1 MSINPTKPLHLTT
14 RDPVCGMTVDPGT
27 AKFTYSHRGRNYYFC
42 CAHCLEKFKTDPE
55 KYLEKPASAV
65 SSTLVTLGGAASAKR
80 SIGEAR
86 SHVKDPVC
94 GMDVNPSAAKHK
106 LVHAGETY
114 YFCCA
119 GCAEKFRAHPEKYAQ
134 PMEGEAI
141 PAEKLIT
148 QPAEDNRKYICPMC
162 PEVSKTGPGACPK
175 CGMALEPDLPLTS
188 KVEYTCPMHP
198 EIVRPGPG
206 SCPICGM
213 ALEPRTVALN
223 QEENPEL
230 RDMRH
235 RLWFSLVLTLP
246 LAGIDMLHMMPGMP
260 VQHLLPGASLPWLE
274 LLLATP
280 VVLWGGWPFFQRG
293 WASLVN
299 RSTNMFTLIA
309 MGTGVAYAYS
319 FVGTILPQLFPPALR
334 TMNGRPP
341 VYFEAAAAI
350 TTLVLL
356 GQVLELRARSHTS
369 HAIRALLDLSP
380 KTARLL
386 KADGSEADVALEQVQ
401 RGDRLRVRPGEKM
414 PVDGLVLE
422 GSSSVDESMITGESF
437 PVEKGPGTLVI
448 GATVNGNGALVM
460 RAERVGSETLLAQIV
475 RLVSQAQRSR
485 APIQRLADRVSGY
498 FVPAVIAIAVI
509 TFVAWFLLG
518 PEPRLAKALVNAVA
532 VLIIACP
539 CALGLATPMA
549 IMVGTGRGARAGVLI
564 KNAEALEVLEKV
576 DTLVV
581 DKTGTLTEGKPTL
594 TTIVALG
601 WLEEPTLVRLVA
613 SLERGSEHPLA
624 SALIRAAE
632 EQKLTM
638 SEARDF
644 HYVPGKGVSGIVDGK
659 AVLVGTERLLS
670 DSGIPTSELESRA
683 ESLRNEG
690 QTTIF
695 VAIDGKLAGIL
706 GVADPVKAGAP
717 EAIRELKSQGMNILM
732 LTGDNRAT
740 AQAVA
745 RKLGIEEVEAEVL
758 PERKSEVIASLQKK
772 GRIVAM
778 AGDGIND
785 APALAQ
791 AHVGIAMGTGTDVAM
806 ESGGVTLVKG
816 DLAGM
821 VRARN
826 LSRAV
831 MRNIRQNLF
840 FAFVYNSLGVPVAA
854 GVLYPFF
861 GILLSPIV
869 AAAAMSFSSV
879 SVITNSLRLRH
890 VRL

>member
-14 RDPVCGMTVDPGT
+14 RDPVCGMTVNPST
-27 AKFTYSHRGRNYYFC
+27 AKFTYSHRGQNYYFC

-213 ALEPRTVALN
+213 ALEPRTVTLN

-293 WASLVN
+293 WTSLVN

-309 MGTGVAYAYS
+309 MGTGVAYLYS
-319 FVGTILPQLFPPALR
+319 LVATVFPQVFPSSMRDMSGA
-334 TMNGRPP
+334 PP

-356 GQVLELRARSHTS
+356 GQVLELRARSRTGA
-369 HAIRALLDLSP
+369 AIRALLDLTP
-380 KTARLL
+380 KTARILR
-386 KADGSEADVALEQVQ
+386 DSREEDIPLEQV
-401 RGDRLRVRPGEKM
+401 RPGDRLRVRPGEKV
-414 PVDGLVLE
+414 PVDGIVLE
-422 GSSSVDESMITGESF
+422 GTTGIDESMITGESI
-437 PVEKGPGTLVI
+437 PV
-448 GATVNGNGALVM
+448 
-460 RAERVGSETLLAQIV
+460 S
-475 RLVSQAQRSR
+475 
-485 APIQRLADRVSGY
+485 
-498 FVPAVIAIAVI
+498 
-509 TFVAWFLLG
+509 
-518 PEPRLAKALVNAVA
+518 
-532 VLIIACP
+532 
-539 CALGLATPMA
+539 
-549 IMVGTGRGARAGVLI
+549 
-564 KNAEALEVLEKV
+564 
-576 DTLVV
+576 
-581 DKTGTLTEGKPTL
+581 
-594 TTIVALG
+594 
-601 WLEEPTLVRLVA
+601 
-613 SLERGSEHPLA
+613 
-624 SALIRAAE
+624 
-632 EQKLTM
+632 
-638 SEARDF
+638 
-644 HYVPGKGVSGIVDGK
+644 
-659 AVLVGTERLLS
+659 
-670 DSGIPTSELESRA
+670 
-683 ESLRNEG
+683 
-690 QTTIF
+690 
-695 VAIDGKLAGIL
+695 
-706 GVADPVKAGAP
+706 
-717 EAIRELKSQGMNILM
+717 KS
-732 LTGDNRAT
+732 
-740 AQAVA
+740 
-745 RKLGIEEVEAEVL
+745 
-758 PERKSEVIASLQKK
+758 
-772 GRIVAM
+772 
-778 AGDGIND
+778 
-785 APALAQ
+785 
-791 AHVGIAMGTGTDVAM
+791 
-806 ESGGVTLVKG
+806 
-816 DLAGM
+816 
-821 VRARN
+821 
-826 LSRAV
+826 
-831 MRNIRQNLF
+831 
-840 FAFVYNSLGVPVAA
+840 
-854 GVLYPFF
+854 
-861 GILLSPIV
+861 
-869 AAAAMSFSSV
+869 
-879 SVITNSLRLRH
+879 
-890 VRL
+890 